1 MAPREGFLVFYTVY
15 SWMGRDS
22 TDTLEIILS
31 DKLSSFSSC
40 SVMSDSL
47 GPHGLFY
54 FAGVY

>member
-1 MAPREGFLVFYTVY
+1 MAPHEGFLVFCTVY
-15 SWMGRDS
+15 SWMGCDH
-22 TDTLEIILS
+22 TETLEIILS
-31 DKLSSFSSC
+31 DKLSSFCSC